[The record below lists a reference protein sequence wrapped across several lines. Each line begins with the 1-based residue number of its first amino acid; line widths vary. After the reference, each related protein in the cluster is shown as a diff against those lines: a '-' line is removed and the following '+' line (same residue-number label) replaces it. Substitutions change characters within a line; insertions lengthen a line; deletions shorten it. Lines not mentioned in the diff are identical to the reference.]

1 MEEKIKDTIQDCNLN
16 FLVGSGASRPFLPT
30 LGDIE
35 LLLNEL
41 EDRGNISTD
50 TKKLIR
56 ASLYKKYFDAV
67 IKDNIK
73 ILVSDPTTYEVQ
85 ENYQTFFK
93 AINSVLLKR
102 KVTLL
107 SKEANIF
114 TTNVDI
120 FMDKALEGLNL
131 EYNDGFN
138 GRFNPKFSLSNFKK
152 SHFKKSL
159 HYDNTAELPV
169 FNLLKLHGSL
179 SWAIEN
185 KDVIFSSNLNHVREV
200 MSKII
205 SPDHILDVPDG
216 STIDSLLVA
225 AAGKTVDAS
234 TIAFLDAYEKLL
246 IVVNPT
252 KEKFKHTLMN
262 QTYYELLRLY
272 SNELEKEN
280 TVLFVMGFSFADE
293 HLCEIT
299 LRAANSNPTLII
311 YIIAHSNK
319 AKAEIG
325 ARFDKTNI
333 KNNNIEII
341 APDTEL
347 STDGKITND
356 TFKYD
361 LATVNRKIFGK
372 LLEKIDYV
380 EDETYPEETG
390 EVLENNL

>member
-1 MEEKIKDTIQDCNLN
+1 MILDKIRDTIQDCNLN
-16 FLVGSGASRPFLPT
+16 FLIGSGLSRPFLPT
-30 LGDIE
+30 LGSIE
-35 LLLNEL
+35 ILLTEL
-41 EDRGNISTD
+41 AERDNID
-50 TKKLIR
+50 PDVKKLIR

-73 ILVSDPTTYEVQ
+73 VLNSDPATKDVQ
-85 ENYQTFFK
+85 ENYKTFLK

-120 FMDKALEGLNL
+120 FLDKALEDLNL

-159 HYDNTAELPV
+159 HYDNTAELPI

-179 SWAIEN
+179 SWAIQD
-185 KDVIFSSNLNHVREV
+185 KDVIFSCNLNHIKEV
-200 MSKII
+200 ESKTV
-205 SPDHILDVPDG
+205 SSDHILDVPDDA
-216 STIDSLLVA
+216 TIDSLVTA
-225 AAGKTVDAS
+225 SDGKTVDA
-234 TIAFLDAYEKLL
+234 TTEAFLDAYEKLL

-293 HLCEIT
+293 HICEIT

-311 YIIAHSNK
+311 NVIAHSTQ
-319 AKAEIG
+319 AKIEIEE
-325 ARFDKTNI
+325 RFGKSNI
-333 KNNNIEII
+333 KNNNIEVF
-341 APDTEL
+341 APEQE
-347 STDGKITND
+347 TDPESKQMKD
-356 TFKYD
+356 KFKYD
-361 LATVNRKIFGK
+361 LATINKEVFGQ
-372 LLEKIDYV
+372 LLERVNCEDV
-380 EDETYPEETG
+380 EEIHEEESGETIE
-390 EVLENNL
+390 

>member
-1 MEEKIKDTIQDCNLN
+1 MILDKIRDTIQDCNLN
-16 FLVGSGASRPFLPT
+16 FLIGSGLSRTFLPT
-30 LGDIE
+30 LGSIE
-35 LLLNEL
+35 ILLTEL
-41 EDRGNISTD
+41 AERDNID
-50 TKKLIR
+50 PDVKKLIR

-73 ILVSDPTTYEVQ
+73 VLNSDPATKDVQ
-85 ENYQTFFK
+85 ENYKTFLK

-120 FMDKALEGLNL
+120 FLDKALEDLNL

-159 HYDNTAELPV
+159 HYDNTAELPI

-179 SWAIEN
+179 SWAIQD
-185 KDVIFSSNLNHVREV
+185 KDVIFSCNLNHIKEV
-200 MSKII
+200 ESKTV
-205 SPDHILDVPDG
+205 SSDHILDVPDDA
-216 STIDSLLVA
+216 TIDSLVTA
-225 AAGKTVDAS
+225 SDGKTVDA
-234 TIAFLDAYEKLL
+234 TTEAFLDAYEKLL

-293 HLCEIT
+293 HICEIT

-311 YIIAHSNK
+311 NVIAHSTQ
-319 AKAEIG
+319 AKIEIEE
-325 ARFDKTNI
+325 RFGKSNI
-333 KNNNIEII
+333 KNNNIEVF
-341 APDTEL
+341 APEQE
-347 STDGKITND
+347 TDPESKQMKD
-356 TFKYD
+356 KFKYD
-361 LATVNRKIFGK
+361 LATINKEVFGQ
-372 LLEKIDYV
+372 LLERVNCEDV
-380 EDETYPEETG
+380 EEIHEEESGETIE
-390 EVLENNL
+390 